1 MSVASRLYSQE
12 GLNRTRVSV
21 TKIQFVMSPFA
32 HICYDLDAHLLSKDN
47 AYMSCMQVGETRGE
61 VAL

>member
-1 MSVASRLYSQE
+1 
-12 GLNRTRVSV
+12 
-21 TKIQFVMSPFA
+21 MSPFA

-61 VAL
+61 VAQEVRDHEEHYIIQELCNTQRSLYC